1 MAKEHVY
8 KRTLVR
14 KTISSAALEQDRE
27 ITVYLPPG
35 YNELLTYPVIY
46 CQDGLEFFNFGR
58 IATTANEQILDYGM
72 EPVIIVGVHV
82 DLERRSADYSPNG
95 SRFPA
100 YRTFFTEEM
109 LPWVESNYPI
119 RREAASRVL
128 AGDSLG
134 GTVSLHLALER
145 PDLFRN
151 VLSLSGAF
159 FGSTR
164 EKLNEKNDL
173 SALSIYMLIGLQ
185 ETDVKTEWGTID
197 FLTYNREAKTL
208 LERKNAALRYIERD
222 GKHTWGFWQQELPS
236 ALRYFFP

>member
-1 MAKEHVY
+1 MSKDYVY

-14 KTISSAALEQDRE
+14 KTIDSAALGQARE

-35 YNELLTYPVIY
+35 YNELSTYPVVY
-46 CQDGLEFFNFGR
+46 CQDGLEFLNFGR

-72 EPVIIVGVHV
+72 EPVIIVAVHV
-82 DLERRSADYSPNG
+82 DLEHRSADYSPDG
-95 SRFPA
+95 SRYPA
-100 YRTFFTEEM
+100 YRTFFIEELM
-109 LPWVESNYPI
+109 PWVESSYPI
-119 RREAASRVL
+119 RREAKSRVL

-164 EKLNEKNDL
+164 EKVNGKSDL
-173 SALSIYMLIGLQ
+173 SALNMYMVVGLQ

-197 FLTYNREAKTL
+197 FLMYNRQAKAL
-208 LERKNAALRYIERD
+208 LENKNAALRYIERD
-222 GKHTWGFWQQELPS
+222 GKHTWGFWQKEIPE